1 MAFSDLVK
9 HTAADA
15 GITQLG
21 YFTKGISQFAHD
33 FTPQTAQR
41 YAGVAVPVYSL
52 SASDFDASTNNWCDG
67 DDVGGL
73 VVTLDYHSIAG
84 ISLPD
89 TGVSLSGNYA
99 GCAYGEQDMTVNQ
112 IVRDATVGIVKAIEE
127 QIATNIYGKFLTSNV
142 AVSAKTAPA
151 VSADATAW
159 AEAIGDAVTA
169 GAITDPTK
177 AVMLVTPEL
186 FYGFYA
192 AAAKDHVVF
201 PEQEALK
208 YGMIENVFGLKAV
221 VMAKSLGGGA
231 VKAALVQEDAFGI
244 VSRANRPAING
255 YWDTFEIR
263 TEDGFQIGFRA
274 FEHLCQ
280 GALKFAGDALYGA
293 KFLQLDANGKA
304 KGIQLYT

>member
-1 MAFSDLVK
+1 MAFADLVK

-21 YFTKGISQFAHD
+21 YFTKGISQFAHN
-33 FTPQTAQR
+33 FTPQTATR
-41 YAGVAVPVYSL
+41 YAGVSVPVYNL
-52 SASDFDASTNNWCDG
+52 SAADFDKDNNSWCDG

-73 VVTLDYHSIAG
+73 VVTLDYHTKAG

-89 TGVSLSGNYA
+89 TGITLSGNYA
-99 GCAYGEQDMTVNQ
+99 GCAYGEQDATVNQ
-112 IVRDATVGIVKAIEE
+112 IVRDATVGIIKSIEE
-127 QIATNIYGKFLTSNV
+127 EIATNIYGNFLTGNV
-142 AVSAKTAPA
+142 AASALTAPA
-151 VSADATAW
+151 VSADAGAW
-159 AEAIGDAVTA
+159 AESIGEAVTA
-169 GAITDPTK
+169 GAIKDPTK

-208 YGMIENVFGLKAV
+208 YGLIENVFGLKAV

-255 YWDTFEIR
+255 YWDTFEVR
-263 TEDGFQIGFRA
+263 TEDGFIIGFRA

-280 GALKFAGDALYGA
+280 GALKFGGDCLYGA
-293 KFLQLDANGKA
+293 KFLQLDGSGKA
-304 KGIQLYT
+304 LGVQLYV